1 MTRMSSKL
9 AAVAA
14 LSALSL
20 AACSSATTTSTGAS
34 SAAMSA
40 SGPALACPAGSIT
53 GEGSTAQTN
62 AIQQIIAAYNDACK
76 NKAKI
81 EYNATGSGAGVKNF
95 NAGLV
100 DFGGSD
106 SALATT
112 EQATAL
118 TRCKNNAAWDLPLV
132 VGPVAFSYNLKG
144 VSKLVLSGD
153 VLAKIFM
160 GQITTWNDP
169 AIAALNSG
177 VTLPTTAIT
186 VFYRSDDS
194 GTTDNVSK
202 YLKATAPTV
211 WTPDHSKTWKGKGG
225 EGKTGSAGVAQAVT
239 ATDGALGYLEWG
251 FATDN
256 KLGIA
261 QLDTG
266 NGGVELNADSVGK
279 ALEAAKITGTGND
292 LTLQLDYATKAA
304 GAYPAILVTYEIVCS
319 AGLDSAKTAIV
330 KDFLTYFASDAGQN
344 SLSDVGS
351 APLPASLRAKVNTSI
366 QAIK

>member
-1 MTRMSSKL
+1 
-9 AAVAA
+9 VAA
-14 LSALSL
+14 S
-20 AACSSATTTSTGAS
+20 G
-34 SAAMSA
+34 
-40 SGPALACPAGSIT
+40 SGPALACPAGAIT

-62 AIQQIIAAYNDACK
+62 AIQQIIASYNDACA

-106 SALATT
+106 SALSTA
-112 EQATAL
+112 EHATAL
-118 TRCKNNAAWDLPLV
+118 ARCKSNEAWDLPMV

-144 VSKLVLSGD
+144 VSKLVLNGD

-160 GQITTWNDP
+160 GQIKAWNDP

-177 VTLPTTAIT
+177 VTLPSTAIS

-194 GTTDNVSK
+194 GTTDNVSLF
-202 YLKATAPTV
+202 LKANAPTV
-211 WTPDHSKTWKGKGG
+211 WTADHSKTWKGKGG
-225 EGKTGSAGVAQAVT
+225 EGKNGSAGVAQAVA
-239 ATDGALGYLEWG
+239 ATDGAIGYLEWS

-261 QLDTG
+261 QLDMG
-266 NGGVELNADSVGK
+266 SGGVALNADSVGK
-279 ALEAAKITGTGND
+279 ALEAATITGTGND
-292 LTLQLDYATKAA
+292 LTLKLDYATKAA

-344 SLSDVGS
+344 SLSGVGS

>member
-1 MTRMSSKL
+1 MRMSRLSKI

-14 LSALSL
+14 LSTLSL
-20 AACSSATTTSTGAS
+20 AACSSGTSATANGST
-34 SAAMSA
+34 SA
-40 SGPALACPAGSIT
+40 SGLSLACPGGSIT

-62 AIQQIIAAYNDACK
+62 AIQQIIASYNDACN

-95 NAGLV
+95 NAALV

-106 SALATT
+106 SALSTAEQTT
-112 EQATAL
+112 AQ
-118 TRCKNNAAWDLPLV
+118 TRCKDNAAWNLPLV

-144 VSKLVLSGD
+144 TSKLVLSAD
-153 VLAKIFM
+153 TLAKIFL

-169 AIAALNSG
+169 AIASLNSG
-177 VTLPTTAIT
+177 VTLPSTAIK

-202 YLKATAPTV
+202 YLKAAAPSV
-211 WTPDHSKTWKGKGG
+211 WTSEHSKTWKGTGG

-239 ATDGALGYLEWG
+239 ATDGAIGYLEWG

-256 KLGIA
+256 LLGIA
-261 QLDTG
+261 ELDTG
-266 NGGVELNADSVGK
+266 NGGVSLTAESVGK

-292 LTLQLDYATKAA
+292 LTLSLDYATKAT
-304 GAYPAILVTYEIVCS
+304 GAYPAVLVTYEIVCS
-319 AGLDSAKTAIV
+319 GGLDSAKTAIV
-330 KDFLTYFASDAGQN
+330 KDFLTYFASEDGQK
-344 SLSDVGS
+344 SLSSVGA
-351 APLPASLRAKVNTSI
+351 APLPSSLRAKVNTSI
-366 QAIK
+366 KAIK

>member
-1 MTRMSSKL
+1 MTRASKI
-9 AAVAA
+9 AAIAA
-14 LSALSL
+14 LSAIAL
-20 AACSSATTTSTGAS
+20 AACSSNSTTTG
-34 SAAMSA
+34 SAASA
-40 SGPALACPAGSIT
+40 TVSGPALACPSGSIT

-62 AIQQIIAAYNDACK
+62 AIQQIIAGYNDACA

-106 SALATT
+106 SALAAT
-112 EQATAL
+112 EHTAATA
-118 TRCKNNAAWDLPLV
+118 RCKANEAWDLPMV

-144 VSKLVLSGD
+144 VTKLVLSGD
-153 VLAKIFM
+153 VLAKIFQ

-177 VTLPTTAIT
+177 ATLPTTAIK

-202 YLKATAPTV
+202 YLKANAPSV
-211 WTPDHSKTWKGKGG
+211 WTADHSKTWKGKGG
-225 EGKTGSAGVAQAVT
+225 EGKTGSAGVAQAVA

-261 QLDTG
+261 QLDAGSGAVT
-266 NGGVELNADSVGK
+266 LTADSVGK

-292 LTLQLDYATKAA
+292 LTLSLDYATKAA

-330 KDFLTYFASDAGQN
+330 KDFLTYFASDAGQA
-344 SLSDVGS
+344 SLKDVGS
-351 APLPASLRAKVNTSI
+351 APLPASLLAKVNTSI

>member
-1 MTRMSSKL
+1 MLRVSKI
-9 AAVAA
+9 AAAAA
-14 LSALSL
+14 LSAISL
-20 AACSSATTTSTGAS
+20 AACSSSTTATTGG
-34 SAAMSA
+34 SA
-40 SGPALACPAGSIT
+40 SASMSGSSLTCPSGSIT

-62 AIQQIIAAYNDACK
+62 AIQQIIAAYNDACQ

-106 SALATT
+106 SALSTA

-118 TRCKNNAAWDLPLV
+118 TRCKNNAAWDLPMV

-144 VSKLVLSGD
+144 VSKLVLNAD
-153 VLAKIFM
+153 VLAKIFQ

-177 VTLPTTAIT
+177 VTLPSTAIK

-211 WTPDHSKTWKGKGG
+211 WTADHSKTWKGKGG

-266 NGGVELNADSVGK
+266 NGGVELTADSVGK

-292 LTLQLDYATKAA
+292 LTLSLDYATKAA
-304 GAYPAILVTYEIVCS
+304 GAYPAVLVTYEIVCS

-330 KDFLTYFASDAGQN
+330 KDFLTYFASEEGQN
-344 SLSDVGS
+344 SLSTVGA
-351 APLPASLRAKVNTSI
+351 APLPASLRAKVNTAI

>member
-1 MTRMSSKL
+1 VSITRLSKI

-20 AACSSATTTSTGAS
+20 AACSSSSTTTGTAPS
-34 SAAMSA
+34 SAAAGTS
-40 SGPALACPAGSIT
+40 LACPSGSIT

-62 AIQQIIAAYNDACK
+62 AIQQIIAGYNDACG

-106 SALATT
+106 SALSDA
-112 EQATAL
+112 EHATAM
-118 TRCKNNAAWDLPLV
+118 TRCKNNEAWDLPMV

-144 VSKLVLSGD
+144 VSKLVLNGE
-153 VLAKIFM
+153 VMAKIFM

-177 VTLPTTAIT
+177 VTLPSTAIS

-202 YLKATAPTV
+202 YLKANAGDV
-211 WTPDHSKTWKGKGG
+211 WTADHSKTWKGKGG
-225 EGKTGSAGVAQAVT
+225 EGKNGSSGVAQAVA
-239 ATDGALGYLEWG
+239 ATDGGFGYLEWS

-261 QLDTG
+261 QLDAGSGAVT
-266 NGGVELNADSVGK
+266 LNADSVGK

-292 LTLQLDYATKAA
+292 LTMSLDYATKAA

-330 KDFLTYFASDAGQN
+330 KDFLTYFASTAGQN

-351 APLPASLRAKVNTSI
+351 APLPASLLAKVNTSI

>member
-1 MTRMSSKL
+1 MTRLSKL
-9 AAVAA
+9 AALAA
-14 LSALSL
+14 LGTLALT
-20 AACSSATTTSTGAS
+20 ACASTTTATGGAS
-34 SAAMSA
+34 TATSASA
-40 SGPALACPAGSIT
+40 SGPALACPSGAIT

-62 AIQQIIAAYNDACK
+62 AIQQIIAGYNDACA

-106 SALATT
+106 SALAAT
-112 EQATAL
+112 EHTAATA
-118 TRCKNNAAWDLPLV
+118 RCKANEAWDLPMV

-144 VSKLVLSGD
+144 VSKLVLNGD
-153 VLAKIFM
+153 TLAKIFM

-177 VTLPTTAIT
+177 ATLPTTAIK

-202 YLKATAPTV
+202 YLKANAPTV
-211 WTPDHSKTWKGKGG
+211 WTADHSKTWKGKGG

-279 ALEAAKITGTGND
+279 ALEAATITGTGND
-292 LTLQLDYATKAA
+292 LTMTLDYATKAP

-319 AGLDSAKTAIV
+319 AGLDSAKTAIL
-330 KDFLTYFASDAGQN
+330 KDFLTYFASDAGQK

-351 APLPASLRAKVNTSI
+351 APLPASLLTKVNTAI

>member
-1 MTRMSSKL
+1 MTRMSKL

-20 AACSSATTTSTGAS
+20 AACSSSTTTATGAS

-40 SGPALACPAGSIT
+40 SGPALACPSGSIT

-62 AIQQIIAAYNDACK
+62 AIQQMIASYNDACK

-106 SALATT
+106 SALSAT
-112 EQATAL
+112 EHTAAMA
-118 TRCKNNAAWDLPLV
+118 RCNNNAAWDLPMV

-144 VSKLVLSGD
+144 VSKLVLSGE

-177 VTLPTTAIT
+177 ATLPSTAIT

-202 YLKATAPTV
+202 FLKATAPSV

-225 EGKTGSAGVAQAVT
+225 EGKTGSAGVAQAVA
-239 ATDGALGYLEWG
+239 ATDGALGYLEWS

-261 QLDTG
+261 QIDTG
-266 NGGVELNADSVGK
+266 SGGVELNADSVGK
-279 ALEAAKITGTGND
+279 ALEAAKITGTGGD
-292 LTLQLDYATKAA
+292 LTMELDYATKAA
-304 GAYPAILVTYEIVCS
+304 GAYPAILVTYEVVCS

-330 KDFLTYFASDAGQN
+330 KDFLTYFASEEGQN
-344 SLSDVGS
+344 SLLSVGS
-351 APLPASLRAKVNTSI
+351 APLPTSLRDKVNTSI

>member
-1 MTRMSSKL
+1 MRKL
-9 AAVAA
+9 AALAA
-14 LSALSL
+14 LSTIALT
-20 AACSSATTTSTGAS
+20 ACSSNAAGSSPGTST
-34 SAAMSA
+34 AAGS
-40 SGPALACPAGSIT
+40 LACPSGSIT

-62 AIQQIIAAYNDACK
+62 AIQQIIAAYNDACR
-76 NKAKI
+76 NAAKI

-106 SALATT
+106 SALSAD
-112 EQATAL
+112 EHTAAAA
-118 TRCKNNAAWDLPLV
+118 RCKNNEAWDLPLV

-144 VSKLVLSGD
+144 VSKLVLNAD

-160 GQITTWNDP
+160 GQITSWNDP

-177 VTLPTTAIT
+177 VTLPNTPVK

-202 YLKATAPTV
+202 YLKATAPSV
-211 WTPDHSKTWKGKGG
+211 WTPEHSKTWKGKGG
-225 EGKTGSAGVAQAVT
+225 EGKNGSAGVAQAVK
-239 ATDGALGYLEWG
+239 ATDGAIGYLEWS

-261 QLDTG
+261 QLNTG

-304 GAYPAILVTYEIVCS
+304 GAYPAVLVTYEVVCS
-319 AGLDSAKTAIV
+319 GGLDSAKTAVV
-330 KDFLTYFASDAGQN
+330 KDFLTYFASEAGQT

-351 APLPASLRAKVNTSI
+351 APLPASLRAKVNSAI

>member
-1 MTRMSSKL
+1 MTRFSKTV
-9 AAVAA
+9 AVAA
-14 LSALSL
+14 LSAISL
-20 AACSSATTTSTGAS
+20 AGCSSTAATTGGTAAT
-34 SAAMSA
+34 SAA
-40 SGPALACPAGSIT
+40 GPSLACPAGSIT

-62 AIQQIIAAYNDACK
+62 AIQQIIAGYNDACA

-106 SALATT
+106 SALSAAEHTT
-112 EQATAL
+112 AM
-118 TRCKNNAAWDLPLV
+118 TRCKANEAWDLPMV

-144 VSKLVLSGD
+144 VTTLVLSGE
-153 VLAKIFM
+153 VLAKIFL

-177 VTLPTTAIT
+177 ATLPGTAIK

-194 GTTDNVSK
+194 GTTDNVSL
-202 YLKATAPTV
+202 YLQANAPTV
-211 WTPDHSKTWKGKGG
+211 WTADHSKTWKGKGG

-256 KLGIA
+256 KLGVA
-261 QLDTG
+261 QLNAGSGAVT
-266 NGGVELNADSVGK
+266 LNAEGVGK
-279 ALEAAKITGTGND
+279 ALEAAKVTGTGND
-292 LTLQLDYATKAA
+292 LTLSLDYATKAA

-330 KDFLTYFASDAGQN
+330 KDFLTYFASDAGQA
-344 SLSDVGS
+344 SLKDVGS
-351 APLPASLRAKVNTSI
+351 APLPASLLAKVNTSI

>member
-1 MTRMSSKL
+1 MTLVSKI

-20 AACSSATTTSTGAS
+20 AACSSTTATTGGPASASSTGPS
-34 SAAMSA
+34 
-40 SGPALACPAGSIT
+40 LACPAGSIT

-62 AIQQIIAAYNDACK
+62 AIQQIIAAYNDACA

-106 SALATT
+106 SALSSA
-112 EQATAL
+112 EHATAL
-118 TRCKNNAAWDLPLV
+118 TRCKNNEAWDLPMV

-144 VSKLVLSGD
+144 VGKLVLNGD
-153 VLAKIFM
+153 TLAKIFL
-160 GQITTWNDP
+160 GQIKTWNDP

-177 VTLPTTAIT
+177 ATLPTTDIK

-202 YLKATAPTV
+202 YLKAAAPSV
-211 WTPDHSKTWKGKGG
+211 WTADHSKTWKGKGG
-225 EGKTGSAGVAQAVT
+225 EGKTGSAGVAQAVA

-261 QLDTG
+261 SIDTG
-266 NGGVELNADSVGK
+266 SGPVELTADSVGK

-304 GAYPAILVTYEIVCS
+304 GAYPAVLVTYEIVCS

-330 KDFLTYFASDAGQN
+330 KDFLTYFASDEGQT
-344 SLSDVGS
+344 SLKDVGA
-351 APLPASLRAKVNTSI
+351 APLPTSLRTKVNTAI

>member
-1 MTRMSSKL
+1 MTRASKI
-9 AAVAA
+9 AAIAA
-14 LSALSL
+14 LSAIAL
-20 AACSSATTTSTGAS
+20 AACSSNSTTTG
-34 SAAMSA
+34 SAASA
-40 SGPALACPAGSIT
+40 TVSGPTLACPSGSIT

-62 AIQQIIAAYNDACK
+62 AIQQIIAGYNDACG

-106 SALATT
+106 SALAAT
-112 EQATAL
+112 EHTAATA
-118 TRCKNNAAWDLPLV
+118 RCKANEAWDLPMV

-144 VSKLVLSGD
+144 VTKLVLSGD

-160 GQITTWNDP
+160 GTITTWNDP

-177 VTLPTTAIT
+177 ATLPTTAIK

-202 YLKATAPTV
+202 YLKATAPAV

-225 EGKTGSAGVAQAVT
+225 EGKTGSAGVAQAVK
-239 ATDGALGYLEWG
+239 ATDGAIGYLEWG

-261 QLDTG
+261 QLDAGSGAVT
-266 NGGVELNADSVGK
+266 LNADSVGK

-292 LTLQLDYATKAA
+292 LTLSLDYATKAA

-319 AGLDSAKTAIV
+319 AGLDSAKTAVV
-330 KDFLTYFASDAGQN
+330 KDFLTYFASDAGQA
-344 SLSDVGS
+344 SLKDVGS
-351 APLPASLRAKVNTSI
+351 APLPASLLAKVNTSI